1 MTPGRRRWSLFSS
14 RRDAVGAVQFNPTPV
29 QNILRGVR
37 QASDGSNVTVGQIVW
52 TAGLLVRDGM
62 PLAFGLGAFGLAI
75 FVIVKLASA

>member
-14 RRDAVGAVQFNPTPV
+14 RQDAVGAVQFNPNPV

-37 QASDGSNVTVGQIVW
+37 QVSDGSNVTVGQIVR

-62 PLAFGLGAFGLAI
+62 LLAFGLGGFGLAI
-75 FVIVKLASA
+75 FPIVKLASA